1 MSKSKICICIFVS
14 IGLYGAD
21 NNTTKLDEV
30 VITATGFESF
40 LRDEV
45 RNVTVITSEDL
56 QGRGYRD
63 INEAL
68 EKAPGVSYIYN
79 GSGRNIDIRG
89 QGQKANTSVKVLVNG
104 IAINMIDT
112 TPTKI
117 HTDLI
122 PIEDVE
128 RIEIIP
134 GGGSVLYGSG
144 TTGGVINIITKQK
157 PKDFFVTASTKI
169 ASYAYKDF
177 NVGIGGKVSEDLYL
191 KAAIKNFNGD
201 GYRYGEW
208 LRGYYANLG
217 IRYQIND
224 MQSISINPSY
234 FKVKEKGAG
243 ALTKKQLEQNRRQA
257 NDYSEVV
264 SKRVA
269 VDIDY
274 NAKFSDAF
282 EITLTPYYQKE
293 TDDMDSDTKFEDK
306 KLGSNFKGRY
316 TYSSGEVVAGYEYLK
331 NDGLRILNVSAATP
345 MGIMRNYTKFDMQ
358 KQTHSFYIMPKY
370 NFTDYFELNA
380 GYRYEK
386 VLYDTDRL
394 QRTTMM
400 GRTTGGSFSEDKSM
414 SNYAFEVTP
423 NFKYSKT
430 GNVYL
435 KFERGY
441 TSPGPNQLVDK
452 LNRTTYAMNSLR
464 SETFKTYEIGMKDMF
479 WGGYFSAAAFYTDTK
494 DEIRNFS
501 NTANISDGWRFINL
515 DKTRRYGFELYAEQD
530 ILRKL
535 RLSETYSFVDAKIKA
550 GANSGKRIPWVQRSK
565 FVLGVDYEPIKNLNL
580 LTDVKW
586 YSSIVDSYY
595 DKISDKTIVDFGAKY
610 KFQNGISV
618 VAGVKNLFNKK
629 YNIVEMKKIDSY
641 SPARERNYY
650 VEFKYAY

>member
-1 MSKSKICICIFVS
+1 MLKSKIFILIFASVN
-14 IGLYGAD
+14 LYAAD
-21 NNTTKLDEV
+21 NNVTKLDEV
-30 VITATGFESF
+30 IITATGFESF

-45 RNVTVITSEDL
+45 RNVTIITSDDL
-56 QGRGYRD
+56 QERGYRD

-79 GSGRNIDIRG
+79 GAGRNIDIRG

-112 TPTKI
+112 TPTSI

-144 TTGGVINIITKQK
+144 TTGGIINIITKQK
-157 PKDFFVTASTKI
+157 VRDFFATASTKI
-169 ASYAYKDF
+169 ASYSYKDF
-177 NVGIGGKVSEDLYL
+177 NFAVGGKVSDALYL
-191 KAAIKNFNGD
+191 KTAVKNFNTD

-217 IRYQIND
+217 INYQIND

-234 FKVKEKGAG
+234 FKAKEKSARS
-243 ALTKKQLEQNRRQA
+243 LSKLELNENRRQA
-257 NDYSEVV
+257 AQWSDTV
-264 SKRVA
+264 SRRVA
-269 VDIDY
+269 VDVNY
-274 NAKFSDAF
+274 NAKFGDEF
-282 EITLTPYYQKE
+282 ELTLTPYYQKE

-316 TYSSGEVVAGYEYLK
+316 IYSSGEIVAGYEYLK
-331 NDGLRILNVSAATP
+331 NDGLRILDVS
-345 MGIMRNYTKFDMQ
+345 MGAIGRNYTKFDMQ
-358 KQTHSFYIMPKY
+358 KRTHSFYIMPKY
-370 NFTDYFELNA
+370 DFTDYFSLNA

-386 VLYDTDRL
+386 ALYDVDRL

-400 GRTTGGSFSEDKSM
+400 GRTTRSM
-414 SNYAFEVTP
+414 FGDENDISNYAFEITP
-423 NFKYSKT
+423 NFKYSNT
-430 GNVYL
+430 GNVYF

-452 LNRTTYAMNSLR
+452 PNRTTYAINNLR
-464 SETFKTYEIGMKDMF
+464 PETFKTYEIGMKDMLL
-479 WGGYFSAAAFYTDTK
+479 GGYFSAAVFYTDTK
-494 DEIRNFS
+494 DEIRNIAL
-501 NTANISDGWRFINL
+501 TANISDGWHFINI
-515 DKTRRYGFELYAEQD
+515 DKTRRYGFELYADQH
-530 ILRKL
+530 IFNKL
-535 RLSETYSFVDAKIKA
+535 RLSETYSFVDAEIKSA
-550 GANSGKRIPWVQRSK
+550 DNSGKRIPWVQKSK

-586 YSSIVDSYY
+586 FSSVIDSYY
-595 DKISDKTIVDFGAKY
+595 DKIDDKTIVDFGAKY
-610 KFQNGISV
+610 KFRNGISII
-618 VAGVKNLFNKK
+618 AGIKNLFDKK
-629 YNIVEMKKIDSY
+629 YNLVEIKQADSY
-641 SPARERNYY
+641 SPAPERNYY